1 VLKYELYDSNW
12 NFIEG
17 SSGSTN
23 IKVNGSANVYF
34 ISPVTNNPQVSGE
47 IHAEVFASDPTAG
60 AQNGNGIQSILF
72 ELYKGSALV
81 SSRVENVATYDWYL
95 DTKAFANGLYTLKA
109 TVKSTSAA
117 GNEVNI
123 ISTPITIAN

>member
-1 VLKYELYDSNW
+1 
-12 NFIEG
+12 
-17 SSGSTN
+17 
-23 IKVNGSANVYF
+23 VYF

-47 IHAEVFASDPTAG
+47 IHAEVFASDPTVG

-117 GNEVNI
+117 GNDVNI